1 LIDCLIV
8 TEEQILAEYEARNR
22 FDDEALCASVN
33 RLTTD
38 ELICPV
44 CTKLV
49 QILLHLSSHLMANC
63 FYRIDCF
70 MRLDYFE
77 YLPKL
82 CSVYINK

>member
-1 LIDCLIV
+1 MLV

-22 FDDEALCASVN
+22 FDDEALCASVS

-49 QILLHLSSHLMANC
+49 QSRLTSLWARTIRYSSKYLLCAQKLK
-63 FYRIDCF
+63 
-70 MRLDYFE
+70 RLNPLY
-77 YLPKL
+77 
-82 CSVYINK
+82 CAINRRN